1 MTERQ
6 ERIENFLEMEGWGK
20 ARRNLLNSDASFRR
34 YTRLKDKNRRAILM
48 DAPPPEE
55 IGPFISVAQHL
66 NRLGYTAPKI
76 FAADHKYGL
85 ILLED
90 FGDLTFTRLL
100 AAGVPERELYLLATD
115 VLIDL
120 HKHPATEA
128 IPQKQVSYSLDLL
141 LAEAALLTDWFVPAA
156 TGNLLSAEAVKEYQE
171 HWRSLIFLPV
181 NIPESLVLR
190 DYHVDNIMRLN
201 DRTGIAACGLL
212 DFQDAVAGPVTYDLV
227 SLIED
232 ARRDV
237 SPAISKEVKERYL
250 AAFPDLDPIQ
260 FELSMAVLGAQ
271 RHAKVIGIF
280 TRLCVRDNKRIY
292 LNHIPRVW
300 CLLEA
305 ACDHPD
311 LEIMQQ
317 WFNLYIP
324 TELRQLPE
332 GFGA

>member
-66 NRLGYTAPKI
+66 TRLGYTAPKI

-120 HKHPATEA
+120 HKHPATA
-128 IPQKQVSYSLDLL
+128 VSYTH
-141 LAEAALLTDWFVPAA
+141 LT
-156 TGNLLSAEAVKEYQE
+156 
-171 HWRSLIFLPV
+171 LP
-181 NIPESLVLR
+181 
-190 DYHVDNIMRLN
+190 
-201 DRTGIAACGLL
+201 TKA
-212 DFQDAVAGPVTYDLV
+212 
-227 SLIED
+227 
-232 ARRDV
+232 
-237 SPAISKEVKERYL
+237 
-250 AAFPDLDPIQ
+250 
-260 FELSMAVLGAQ
+260 
-271 RHAKVIGIF
+271 
-280 TRLCVRDNKRIY
+280 
-292 LNHIPRVW
+292 
-300 CLLEA
+300 
-305 ACDHPD
+305 
-311 LEIMQQ
+311 
-317 WFNLYIP
+317 
-324 TELRQLPE
+324 
-332 GFGA
+332 